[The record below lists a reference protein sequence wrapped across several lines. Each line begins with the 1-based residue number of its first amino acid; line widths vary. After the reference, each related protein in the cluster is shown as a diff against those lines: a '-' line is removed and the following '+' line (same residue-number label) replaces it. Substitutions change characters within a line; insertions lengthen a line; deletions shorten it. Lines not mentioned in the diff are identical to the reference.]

1 MVERIDQFDF
11 PNENDDWMFADD
23 EDGDLEENEEDQED
37 E

>member
-11 PNENDDWMFADD
+11 IHWNDEWMSQDND
-23 EDGDLEENEEDQED
+23 EDFEEDEESED